1 MKISTKL
8 VFDDEARQSALRGMK
23 KVCQAVSQTLGAAGR
38 NILINVAG
46 YPTFS
51 TKDGVTV
58 TRYIHLEDPKE
69 KCGADL
75 IKGAAEQTNHR
86 SGDGTSA
93 TTVLTYEICRQAM
106 KYLVTGASVQK
117 LVKGIK
123 YATEE
128 VVKKLENSARKLESD
143 ADIGNVANIAL
154 NGDEELSGLILKAIE
169 KVGREGVI
177 SCQKSRDIKSSLEY
191 LEGMNLSVG
200 PYMINFLNPATR
212 ECILDEAYVICY
224 NGHIRNFAEIKK
236 LLDGMVMQRSSGIVK
251 SVLIFCKE
259 ANYAPIRDLL
269 MNKEKDILNNCLI
282 RTPGVEDQD
291 RLDILHDIALF
302 TGGKV
307 IDEFGG
313 SLHNTNLE
321 NLGYAKKVVVN
332 KYSTM
337 IFEGHGEKEDIQ
349 ARVEV
354 IRKDMED
361 EPNPT
366 LRERAQTRIARLT
379 TGIAI
384 VNVGA
389 ATEAE
394 LTEKKFRLDD
404 ALQSVSCAIESGIVP
419 GGGVALLKAMNIA
432 PIKSSLTR
440 NTDFTL
446 GQGILL
452 NSLSAPIRTILDN
465 AGVRTDVILE
475 AIENSDSDSWGYDV
489 SKGILCDMLEAGIVD
504 ALKVVKESILNSSSV
519 ACELIKT
526 QGLIIQVENKEEEKK

>member
-23 KVCQAVSQTLGAAGR
+23 KVCKAVSQTLGAAGR

-128 VVKKLENSARKLESD
+128 VVKELENSARELESD

-154 NGDEELSGLILKAIE
+154 NNDEELSGLILEAIE

-191 LEGMNLSVG
+191 LEGMNLTVG

-419 GGGVALLKAMNIA
+419 GGGVALLNVGKNIVLGD
-432 PIKSSLTR
+432 SLEIDIE
-440 NTDFTL
+440 NGKD
-446 GQGILL
+446 ILL

-475 AIENSDSDSWGYDV
+475 AIENSDSASWGYDV
-489 SKGILCDMLEAGIVD
+489 SKGVLCDMFEAGIVD

-526 QGLIIQVENKEEEKK
+526 QGLIISEELEEKK